1 MKPRVLVLQGPGS
14 NCDRETAEAWRL
26 AGAEPELVH
35 VNRLLRGERRL
46 DDYHILTIPG
56 GFTYGDALGA
66 GKLLAVDLLHRLR
79 EPLWRFVE
87 SGRPVLGICNGFQ
100 VLVKAGLLPP
110 ATLTANDSGRFE
122 CRWVHMRVD
131 TRRSPWT
138 VGLPEVITLPVA
150 HGEGKFMPADDGDL
164 PRWRESGQIAFTYCT
179 PDGRPATDH
188 PANPNGSVGAV
199 AGMCNAA
206 GNVLGLMPHPER
218 YVWRYQH
225 PAWTRMA
232 NSVEREA
239 WSVEGVGLQLFRNAV
254 RDA

>member
-1 MKPRVLVLQGPGS
+1 MTMKPRVLVLQGPGS

-35 VNRLLRGERRL
+35 VNQLLRKERQL
-46 DDYHILTIPG
+46 DDYQILTIPG

-66 GKLLAVDLLHRLR
+66 GKLLAVELVYRLR

-87 SGRPVLGICNGFQ
+87 SGKPVLGICNGFQ

-122 CRWVHMRVD
+122 CRWVHLRVD
-131 TRRSPWT
+131 RRRSLWT
-138 VGLPEVITLPVA
+138 TDLSEVITLPVA
-150 HGEGKFMPADDGDL
+150 HGEGKFVPADSSEL
-164 PRWRESGQIAFTYCT
+164 PRWHKQGQIAFTYCA
-179 PDGRPATDH
+179 PDGRPATDY

-199 AGMCNAA
+199 AGICNAA

-218 YVWRYQH
+218 FVSPYQH
-225 PAWTRMA
+225 PAWTR
-232 NSVEREA
+232 STDGE
-239 WSVEGVGLQLFRNAV
+239 EGVGLKLFRNAILG
-254 RDA
+254 A